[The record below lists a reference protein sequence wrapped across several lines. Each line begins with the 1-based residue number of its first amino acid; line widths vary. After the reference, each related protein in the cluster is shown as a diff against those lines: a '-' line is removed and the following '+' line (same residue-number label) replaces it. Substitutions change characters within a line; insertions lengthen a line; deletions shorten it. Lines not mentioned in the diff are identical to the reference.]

1 MFCSAVS
8 VGSRLNAWNTNP
20 TRSRRS
26 SVSCRSPSRVI
37 SASPRTI
44 RPPVTVSSPARQCIS
59 VDFPDP
65 DGPMIA
71 VNAPLA
77 NPTLTPRRAC
87 TAASPDPYTF
97 DTPSAMT
104 AGGGAAAG
112 ASPGWPANVLVTVAP
127 SWSVTNPIDS
137 RTTLGIRGPPAIAPT
152 ATLRI
157 ALMAGASR
165 PLRPE
170 SYTAVSPHADPR
182 GRVGDAKA
190 PEPSRVPAL
199 RGGRGRP
206 PPEDPASRL
215 AGRGAV
221 AVRRRP

>member
-1 MFCSAVS
+1 
-8 VGSRLNAWNTNP
+8 
-20 TRSRRS
+20 
-26 SVSCRSPSRVI
+26 
-37 SASPRTI
+37 I

-77 NPTLTPRRAC
+77 NPALTPRRAC

-104 AGGGAAAG
+104 ACGGAAAG
-112 ASPGWPANVLVTVAP
+112 ASPGGPANVLVTVAP

-137 RTTLGIRGPPAIAPT
+137 RTTLGIRAPPAIAPT

-165 PLRPE
+165 RLRPE
-170 SYTAVSPHADPR
+170 SYTAVSPHPDPMGDGAGTRKRRSPCGFRRFAAGADARPLR
-182 GRVGDAKA
+182 IRRV
-190 PEPSRVPAL
+190 
-199 RGGRGRP
+199 
-206 PPEDPASRL
+206 ASP
-215 AGRGAV
+215 GAV
-221 AVRRRP
+221 RSPYGAAPRRLCLR